1 MEQGFIFTHD
11 ELLEHDKQ
19 LIEDTA
25 DKVIH
30 KTLNELGI
38 FDKIQEVPKTMSGK
52 EIIDRKF
59 CGIGSYATLKRR
71 IDDIKINRPDLLDEV
86 VIERE
91 GQLKRYDSENL
102 KAWCEGRLAEKEAR
116 KKIDPRTLM
125 KRKQAI

>member
-1 MEQGFIFTHD
+1 MQQGYIFTGE
-11 ELLEHDKQ
+11 ELHEHDQ
-19 LIEDTA
+19 HLITDTVNA
-25 DKVIH
+25 TVH
-30 KTLNELGI
+30 KILKELGI
-38 FDKIQEVPKTMSGK
+38 EEEKPYPDTMSGK

-71 IDDIKINRPDLLDEV
+71 IDDIKIKRPDLLDEV

-102 KAWCEGRLAEKEAR
+102 KAWCEGRLAEKKAR

-125 KRKQAI
+125 KRKQVI

>member
-1 MEQGFIFTHD
+1 MEPAYYFTEA
-11 ELLEHDKQ
+11 ELLKHDQ
-19 LIEDTA
+19 HLITDTVNA
-25 DKVIH
+25 TVQKIL
-30 KTLNELGI
+30 KELGI
-38 FDKIQEVPKTMSGK
+38 EKEKPYPDTMSGK
-52 EIIDRKF
+52 EIIDLHF

-86 VIERE
+86 VVERE

-125 KRKQAI
+125 KRKQAM

>member
-1 MEQGFIFTHD
+1 MEPAYYFTEA
-11 ELLEHDKQ
+11 ELLKHDQQ
-19 LIEDTA
+19 LITDT
-25 DKVIH
+25 VNTTVH
-30 KTLNELGI
+30 KILKELGI
-38 FDKIQEVPKTMSGK
+38 EKEKPYPDTMSGK
-52 EIIDRKF
+52 EIIDLHF

-125 KRKQAI
+125 KRKQAM

>member
-1 MEQGFIFTHD
+1 MEPAYYFTEA
-11 ELLEHDKQ
+11 ELLKHDQ
-19 LIEDTA
+19 HLITDTVNA
-25 DKVIH
+25 TVH
-30 KTLNELGI
+30 KILKDLGI
-38 FDKIQEVPKTMSGK
+38 EEEKPYPDTMSGK

-125 KRKQAI
+125 KRKQAM

>member
-1 MEQGFIFTHD
+1 MEPAYYFTEA
-11 ELLEHDKQ
+11 ELLKHDQ
-19 LIEDTA
+19 HLITDTVNA
-25 DKVIH
+25 TVH
-30 KTLNELGI
+30 KILKELGI
-38 FDKIQEVPKTMSGK
+38 EKEKPYPDTMSGK

-125 KRKQAI
+125 KRKQAM

>member
-1 MEQGFIFTHD
+1 MEPAYYFTEA
-11 ELLEHDKQ
+11 ELLKHDRH
-19 LIEDTA
+19 LITDTVNA
-25 DKVIH
+25 TVQKIL
-30 KTLNELGI
+30 KELGI
-38 FDKIQEVPKTMSGK
+38 EKEKPYPDTMSGK

-71 IDDIKINRPDLLDEV
+71 IDDIKINRPGLLDEV

-91 GQLKRYDSENL
+91 GHLKRYDSENL

-125 KRKQAI
+125 KRKQAM

>member
-1 MEQGFIFTHD
+1 MEPAYYFTEA
-11 ELLEHDKQ
+11 ELLKHDQ
-19 LIEDTA
+19 HLITDTVNA
-25 DKVIH
+25 TVH
-30 KTLNELGI
+30 KILKELGI
-38 FDKIQEVPKTMSGK
+38 EEEKPYPDTMSGK

-91 GQLKRYDSENL
+91 GHLKRYDSENL

-125 KRKQAI
+125 KRKQAM